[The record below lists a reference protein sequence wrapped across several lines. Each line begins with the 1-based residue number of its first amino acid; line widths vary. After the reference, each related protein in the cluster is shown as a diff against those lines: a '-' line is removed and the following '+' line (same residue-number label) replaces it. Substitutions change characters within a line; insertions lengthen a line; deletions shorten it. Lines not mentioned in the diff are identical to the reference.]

1 MLENLIKKK
10 ERTSE
15 NSLNSSEVHKLID
28 KTVQFNLTTLNNHLK
43 NCNDKFEAILKE
55 LHELRQKTNITRSE
69 AVTNQR
75 TKKGVKK

>member
-43 NCNDKFEAILKE
+43 NCVDKFDVIVQE
-55 LHELRQKTNITRSE
+55 LHE
-69 AVTNQR
+69 
-75 TKKGVKK
+75 VKKELKKVSKK